1 MKKFFVT
8 FFDWPPIW
16 LLFAMSQVW
25 LLSRVFPSLSYPTK
39 ILGVVGWTL
48 IVAGVVLMILSAY
61 LFWRH
66 RTSVIPKRTP
76 NSLITTGPYRFSRN
90 PIYLADLMILIG
102 MALIFGAITA
112 LIPIVAFVSVINAR
126 FIKHEEGY
134 MQAEFGDV
142 FSTYCTQVRRWI

>member
-25 LLSRVFPSLSYPTK
+25 LLSRAFPSLSYPIK
-39 ILGVVGWTL
+39 ILGLLGWTL
-48 IVAGVVLMILSAY
+48 IVAGVILMVFSAY

-76 NSLITTGPYRFSRN
+76 ESLITTGPYRFSRN

-102 MALIFGAITA
+102 LVLIYGSIVG
-112 LIPIVAFVSVINAR
+112 LIPIIAFVSIINAR
-126 FIKHEEGY
+126 FIKHEESY
-134 MQAEFGDV
+134 MLAEFGDV
-142 FSTYCTQVRRWI
+142 FSTYCTQVRRWV